1 MLAKADLLIS
11 SIFTWE
17 MSPSCCSIDEN
28 SKWVEVGFF
37 WCCCFC
43 GVSWFCCGVFC
54 EGGSWGTFFVWLF
67 F

>member
-37 WCCCFC
+37 LVLLFLWCEL
-43 GVSWFCCGVFC
+43 VLL
-54 EGGSWGTFFVWLF
+54 WGFL
-67 F
+67 